1 MDERSLRV
9 LEYPKILEQLAEFAS
24 SDYTKKQAEQIRPC
38 SEFSEAKRLLAETDE
53 AVRMLLKRGDSVSLG
68 EKNILPAVGR
78 AKMDGVLNLGEL
90 LSIADTLKVSRYL
103 KNFIE
108 ADGEEERDFP
118 ILTELACGLFPNR
131 ILEEDIFSAILS
143 PEEMAD
149 GASPKLFDIRRK
161 MARLHDKIRQMLDDM
176 IRSPRYQKY
185 LQDSIVTMRSD
196 RYVIPVKSESRGEV
210 AGVVHDTSSSGAT
223 VFIEP
228 IGVVNANN
236 EIRGLMAEEEKEI
249 ERILSEFSVRVAECA
264 DMLISNFH
272 TIAAVDL
279 IFARARLALRH
290 GATMPRL
297 NEAGNINLKNAR
309 HPLLKR
315 ETAVANNVYLGAD
328 FTTLVITGPNTGG
341 KTVTLKTIGL
351 LSLMAASGMFIPAA
365 DGSDV
370 AFFDSVFA
378 DIGDEQSIEQSLS
391 TFSSHMVNIVHILS
405 GITPSS
411 LALFDELGA
420 GTDPTEGAALAVSI
434 LEFVKSM
441 GTRVAATTHYSELK
455 LYALSTQGVENAS
468 CEFDVASLKPT
479 YKLLIGIPGK
489 SNAFAI
495 SQKLGL
501 PEFIITRAKGII
513 SEENVKF
520 EDVITDLEANRLLVE
535 REKERVEALRRDAE
549 NYKLQIEEQNNKLRE
564 NKAKYM
570 DKARSDANRIVEQAR
585 SEANALIKELQALRT
600 QTASEEFNKKLEESR
615 SKLKKQEDK
624 IARATNM
631 PKPQRPAHAIPKN
644 LLPGELVEVLSLG
657 KTGSVLKKPDSKGD
671 VFLQV
676 GIMKITA
683 NIKDLKRVNE
693 KNYEAE
699 RKGTP
704 GSRAA
709 HNFSPKAV
717 KNEIDVRGMTVEEAI
732 MDIDKFLDDA
742 SLSGLTEVSVIHGKG
757 TGALRAGVQDY
768 LRRNKHAKSFRLGRY
783 GEGETGVTIV
793 ELR

>member
-9 LEYPKILEQLAEFAS
+9 LEYPKILEQLAEFTS
-24 SDYTKKQAEQIRPC
+24 SDYTRKIAEQVRP
-38 SEFSEAKRLLAETDE
+38 SEGFEEAKRLLAETDE

-90 LSIADTLKVSRYL
+90 LGIADVLKVSRYL

-108 ADGEEERDFP
+108 GDGEERGFP
-118 ILTELACGLFPNR
+118 ILTEMASGLFPNR

-149 GASPKLFDIRRK
+149 GASPKLYDVRRK

-196 RYVIPVKSESRGEV
+196 RYVIPVKAESRGEV

-223 VFIEP
+223 VFVEP

-236 EIRGLMAEEEKEI
+236 EIRALMVEEEKEI
-249 ERILSEFSVRVAECA
+249 ERILAEFSVRVAECA
-264 DMLISNFH
+264 DTLISNFH
-272 TIAAVDL
+272 TIAAVDI

-290 GATMPRL
+290 GATMPQL
-297 NEAGNINLKNAR
+297 NENGVVNLKNAR

-315 ETAVANNVYLGAD
+315 ETAVANHIYLGSN

-351 LSLMAASGMFIPAA
+351 LSLMAASGMFIPAS

-411 LALFDELGA
+411 LVLFDELGA

-501 PEFIITRAKGII
+501 PEFIISRAKGII

-549 NYKLQIEEQNNKLRE
+549 AYKQQIEEQNNRLRE
-564 NKAKYM
+564 NKTKYM
-570 DKARSDANRIVEQAR
+570 EKARQDANRIVEQAR
-585 SEANALIKELQALRT
+585 SEANALIKELQALRA
-600 QTASEEFNKKLEESR
+600 QTANEEFNKKLEESR

-624 IARATNM
+624 IARATNL
-631 PKPQRPAHAIPKN
+631 PKPQRPAHTIPKN
-644 LLPGELVEVLSLG
+644 LMPGELVEVLSLG
-657 KTGSVLKKPDSKGD
+657 KTASVLKQPDSKGD

-683 NIKDLKRVNE
+683 NVKDLKRVSE
-693 KNYEAE
+693 KAYEAE

-709 HNFSPKAV
+709 HNFSAKAV
-717 KNEIDVRGMTVEEAI
+717 RNEIDVRGMTVEEAI
-732 MDIDKFLDDA
+732 LDIDKFLDDA
-742 SLSGLTEVSVIHGKG
+742 ALAGLTEVSVIHGKG

>member
-24 SDYTKKQAEQIRPC
+24 SEYTKKIAEQTRPC
-38 SEFSEAKRLLAETDE
+38 DQFEEARQLLMETDE
-53 AVRMLLKRGDSVSLG
+53 AVRMLLKRGDSISLG

-90 LSIADTLKVSRYL
+90 LGIGDVLKISRYL

-108 ADGEEERDFP
+108 GDGEERDFP
-118 ILTELACGLFPNR
+118 ILMEMAEGLFPNR

-161 MARLHDKIRQMLDDM
+161 TARLHEKIRQMLDEM

-185 LQDSIVTMRSD
+185 LQDPIVTMRSD
-196 RYVIPVKSESRGEV
+196 RYVIPVKAESRGEV
-210 AGVVHDTSSSGAT
+210 PGVVHDTSSSGAT
-223 VFIEP
+223 VFVEP

-236 EIRGLMAEEEKEI
+236 EIRALMAEEEKEI
-249 ERILSEFSVRVAECA
+249 ERILTEFSVRVAEGA
-264 DMLISNFH
+264 HTLISTFH
-272 TIAAVDL
+272 TTAAVDL
-279 IFARARLALRH
+279 IFARARLALSH
-290 GATMPRL
+290 GATMPVL
-297 NEAGNINLKNAR
+297 NQNGVINLKNAR

-315 ETAVANNVYLGAD
+315 ETAVTNNIYLGAN

-370 AFFDSVFA
+370 AFFDHVFA

-411 LALFDELGA
+411 LVLFDELGA

-455 LYALSTQGVENAS
+455 LYALSTGGVENAS

-501 PEFIITRAKGII
+501 PEFIISRARGII

-549 NYKLQIEEQNNKLRE
+549 AYKKQIDEQNNKLRE

-570 DKARSDANRIVEQAR
+570 DKARADANRIVEQAR
-585 SEANALIKELQALRT
+585 QEANALIKELQALRT

-615 SKLKKQEDK
+615 SKLKKQEER

-631 PKPQRPAHAIPKN
+631 PKPQRPAHTIPRN
-644 LLPGELVEVLSLG
+644 LKPGELVEVLSLG
-657 KTGSVLKKPDSKGD
+657 KTGSVLKQPDSKGD

-683 NIKDLKRVNE
+683 NIKDLKRVSE
-693 KNYEAE
+693 KAYEAE

-704 GSRAA
+704 GNRAA
-709 HNFSPKAV
+709 HQFSAKAV
-717 KNEIDVRGMTVEEAI
+717 KSEIDVRGMTVEEAI
-732 MDIDKFLDDA
+732 LDIDKFLDDA
-742 SLSGLTEVSVIHGKG
+742 ALSGLTEVSIIHGKG